1 MDLPSAPDPLA
12 TLLLDG
18 RLPALLTGIVLC
30 GWGAKLYR
38 VVVLAPGILAGVYV
52 GAIAQQVL
60 HTTATTSL
68 LVTLVLAGVGALICH
83 FVEGWAIRVAGAG
96 FFAALTWLGWPLLQR
111 GALPFWAPLVASV
124 LGALLFPY
132 VYRFLLRPIT
142 ALVGAWSVAWALKQ
156 PDHHLLIGGLAVVG
170 TAIQFWLDKGGGS
183 GEKAPAKS
191 SKVKKAKKG

>member
-12 TLLLDG
+12 TLMLDG

-52 GAIAQQVL
+52 GAIAQQLLSYSV
-60 HTTATTSL
+60 TTGL
-68 LVTLVLAGVGALICH
+68 IVTLVLAGMGALVCH
-83 FVEGWAIRVAGAG
+83 FVEGLAIRVAGAG
-96 FFAALTWLGWPLLQR
+96 FFGALAWLGWPLLHR

-124 LGALLFPY
+124 LGAIVFPY

-142 ALVGAWSVAWALKQ
+142 ALVGAWSVAWALKR
-156 PDHHLLIGGLAVVG
+156 PDSLWMIAGLAVTG
-170 TAIQFWLDKGGGS
+170 TAIQLWLDRGGG
-183 GEKAPAKS
+183 GEKPAARS
-191 SKVKKAKKG
+191 PKVKKGRKG